1 MIFSQT
7 FGNNIGQVI
16 NVIKMSFKQ
25 FLINYRSVSTIIH
38 SHLSWDVVGAVEVEL
53 GSFSL
58 WAKISIWEKGDSGS
72 WYWSSV
78 NEDRGGWPGSASGV
92 DRRTNINFV
101 VNENFFG

>member
-53 GSFSL
+53 GSFSS
-58 WAKISIWEKGDSGS
+58 WAKRVEKGDSGS
-72 WYWSSV
+72 WSWSSV

-101 VNENFFG
+101 INENCFG

>member
-58 WAKISIWEKGDSGS
+58 
-72 WYWSSV
+72 
-78 NEDRGGWPGSASGV
+78 
-92 DRRTNINFV
+92 
-101 VNENFFG
+101 

>member
-38 SHLSWDVVGAVEVEL
+38 SHLSWDVVEAVKVEL
-53 GSFSL
+53 GSFQMT
-58 WAKISIWEKGDSGS
+58 
-72 WYWSSV
+72 
-78 NEDRGGWPGSASGV
+78 NGG
-92 DRRTNINFV
+92 TINHLFPLLP
-101 VNENFFG
+101 NLLSM